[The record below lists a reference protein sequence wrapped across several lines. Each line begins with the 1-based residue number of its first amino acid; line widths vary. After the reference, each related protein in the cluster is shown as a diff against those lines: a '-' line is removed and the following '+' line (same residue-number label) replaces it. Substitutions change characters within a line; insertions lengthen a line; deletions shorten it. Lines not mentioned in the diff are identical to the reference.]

1 MSKKRLSLAAFLLLM
16 AVPLFAQ
23 RFTASIRGAV
33 TDASGAVVA
42 GAKVTLKNEETGLTR
57 TMNTNAAGNY
67 SFVDLPVGSYQVEV
81 ALTGF
86 KSAVQTKIAIS
97 PADVREVNVRL
108 ETGAITEAVSVEA
121 SSYAVKTVGA
131 EIAGVMSGDQVREL
145 PLNGRNFMQLTLLQ
159 PGVTGQEGMNM
170 VNKGLQGGSD
180 VSVSGGS
187 TTSNLWL
194 VDGADNV
201 DRGSN
206 RTILV
211 YPSVDA
217 IDEFKIQRNNYGAE
231 FGQAGG
237 AQINLVTK
245 GGTNTFHGTG
255 YYFIRRDGL
264 NSNEYF
270 LERANQPKPAL
281 KWDDWGGTFGGPII
295 KDKLHFFVSYE
306 KNKDDRTTTRSGF
319 VPTAA
324 ERAGDFSGSRLAGCT
339 PPIPVDP
346 TTGKPFAGNVIP
358 ADRINPAGL
367 AFLKLYQLP
376 NTTPSSGCNNYT
388 QAVPTPI
395 NWSQI
400 NARVDWTLSN
410 STRMMVRYTQ
420 DSWKADNTILW
431 GDSNTSNIGSNWDQ
445 PGKSLV
451 AQLNQNIGSSMTNTF
466 TFSYSANTITA
477 ARAGDAALVD
487 QINSLIPT
495 AYPSSIKEQKGQAV
509 PGFWG
514 AGGYGDLW
522 NQSPWKNN
530 EDLYVFKDDWSA
542 VFGKHFVKAGAFYS
556 TNAKNEE
563 VNNTS
568 SGDSFMFGGAGG
580 YMTPAGYVAGLTTGN
595 PLADM
600 LLQGTVYNVT
610 EGVTNPY
617 VQQRWQDIEF
627 YAADSW
633 KVAPRWTVDFGLRFS
648 HMKPP
653 YMLDDKMGNFALT
666 AVDPALGNSPCNG
679 VEYPPGTNPCP
690 ALGLTGGSDGPNR
703 SLVPI
708 KFLWVAPRLGVA
720 WDINGD
726 GKMAVRAGVGRFY
739 QRDRVS
745 PGLGVGT
752 TPPFGGSANMNR
764 TLDSATPVT
773 GTGAPSYGAPTNSL
787 EQVAA
792 NSNYWQWNV
801 AVEREVMRNTV
812 VELAYVGSKGL
823 DLFGQ
828 TNLNEVVPAN
838 RLAFAQTNNQALRPL
853 NGIAGVGNGTVALW
867 QHNRDSI
874 YHALQVA
881 FSSRFGHGSVF
892 SAAYTWSKLMANTGV
907 GNADGPGLSQR
918 NGYTDSTQPDLDRAR
933 AAQDRTHVFNASLVL
948 ALPTMEG
955 KSGATKAI
963 LGDWEF
969 TTIVQAA
976 TGYPITVNQGTVPG
990 LPGNDPSGTGQNT
1003 GNLRRPNVVAGQ
1015 SCYANSSDP
1024 TQWLNPNAWTL
1035 NGYVLG
1041 TNGNTGRYTCNGPGF
1056 FQMDA
1061 SIYKNFKLT
1070 SSGRVKLQV
1079 RFEVFNL
1086 FNTTN
1091 LLGNSITA
1099 GGGNS
1104 ETQMQPTNVV
1114 YDNGTSNGATAT
1126 RIISAQPAGNFGQLT
1141 AAAPPRTAQVGIR
1154 LMF

>member
-1 MSKKRLSLAAFLLLM
+1 MFRKWVSLAALLLLV
-16 AVPLFAQ
+16 AAPVFAQ
-23 RFTASIRGAV
+23 RFTAAIRGNV
-33 TDASGAVVA
+33 TDQSGAVLA
-42 GAKVTLKNEETGLTR
+42 GATVTLKNEGTGLTR
-57 TMNTNAAGNY
+57 TMATNTAGNY
-67 SFVDLPVGSYQVEV
+67 SFQDLPVGSYQVEV
-81 ALTGF
+81 SFTGF
-86 KSAVQTKIAIS
+86 KSSVQTKVAIS

-108 ETGAITEAVSVEA
+108 VTGEITEAVSVEA

-131 EIAGVMSGDQVREL
+131 EIAGVVSGDQVREL

-159 PGVTGQEGMNM
+159 PGVTAQEGMNM
-170 VNKGLQGGSD
+170 VNKGLAGGSD
-180 VSVSGGS
+180 ISVSGGS

-217 IDEFKIQRNNYGAE
+217 IEEFKIQRNNYGAE

-237 AQINLVTK
+237 AQVNLVTK
-245 GGTNTFHGTG
+245 GGTNTFHGSG

-270 LERANQPKPAL
+270 LEQAGKPKPAL
-281 KWDDWGGTFGGPII
+281 KWDDWGATLGGPII

-306 KNKDDRTTTRSGF
+306 KNKDTRTTTNQGF

-324 ERAGDFSGSRLAGCT
+324 ERTGDFTGAPLAGCT
-339 PPIPVDP
+339 PQVPVDP
-346 TTGKPFAGNVIP
+346 LTGQPFPGNVIP
-358 ADRINPAGL
+358 ANRINPAG
-367 AFLKLYQLP
+367 AAYLKLYQSA
-376 NTTPSSGCNNYT
+376 NTTPSSGCSNYLA
-388 QAVPTPI
+388 AVPTPV

-400 NARVDWTLSN
+400 NARMDWTISN
-410 STRMMVRYTQ
+410 STRVMVRYTQ

-431 GDSNTSNIGSNWDQ
+431 GDSPTSNVGTNWDQ
-445 PGKSLV
+445 PGKSFV

-466 TFSYSANTITA
+466 TFSYSANSITA
-477 ARAGDAALVD
+477 VRAGDSALVD
-487 QINSLIPT
+487 QINTLIPT
-495 AYPSSIKEQKGQAV
+495 TYPASIKEQGGKAQ

-514 AGGYGDLW
+514 AGPYGNLW

-556 TNAKNEE
+556 SNAKNEE

-568 SGDSFMFGGAGG
+568 SGDSFMFGGA
-580 YMTPAGYVAGLTTGN
+580 AGYIRNGQYVSGLTTGN
-595 PLADM
+595 PIADM
-600 LLQGTVYNVT
+600 LLNGTVYSVT

-617 VQQRWQDIEF
+617 VQQRWHDLEF
-627 YAADSW
+627 YAADSF
-633 KVAPRWTVDFGLRFS
+633 KIAPRWTLDFGLRFS
-648 HMKPP
+648 HMQPP
-653 YMLDDKMGNFALT
+653 YMANDKMGNFALSSVV
-666 AVDPALGNSPCNG
+666 AADGNSSCNG
-679 VEYPPGTNPCP
+679 VQYPPGTNPCT
-690 ALGLTGGSDGPNR
+690 ALGLAGGSDGPNR

-720 WDINGD
+720 WDVNGD
-726 GKMAVRAGVGRFY
+726 GKMAVRAGIGRFY

-752 TPPFGGSANMNR
+752 TPPFGGSAAVTR

-773 GTGAPSYGAPTNSL
+773 GSGAASYGAPSNAL

-792 NSNYWQWNV
+792 NSNYYQWNF
-801 AVEREVMRNTV
+801 AVEREVFRNTV
-812 VELAYVGSKGL
+812 LEVAYVGSKGL

-828 TNLNEVVPAN
+828 TNLNEVAPQN
-838 RLAFAQTNNQALRPL
+838 RLAYAQTGNVALRPL
-853 NGIAGVGNGTVALW
+853 NGIASIGDGTVALW

-881 FSSRFGHGSVF
+881 FTSRFGNNSVF
-892 SAAYTWSKLMANTGV
+892 AAAYTWSKLIANTGV

-918 NGYTDSTQPDLDRAR
+918 NGYTDSTQPGLDRAR
-933 AAQDRTHVFNASLVL
+933 GANDKTHVFNASLVL
-948 ALPTMEG
+948 GLPTLEG
-955 KSGATKAI
+955 KSGFVKNVF
-963 LGDWEF
+963 GDWEF
-969 TTIVQAA
+969 TTIVQAS

-990 LPGNDPSGTGQNT
+990 LSANGYASGTGQNS
-1003 GNLRRPNVVAGQ
+1003 GSLSRPNRVAGQ
-1015 SCYANSSDP
+1015 SCYANTSDP
-1024 TQWLNPNAWTL
+1024 TQFLNPNAWTF
-1035 NGYVLG
+1035 NGYEIG
-1041 TNGNTGRYTCNGPGF
+1041 TNGNSGRYICDGPGF
-1056 FQMDA
+1056 FQTDA
-1061 SIYKNFKLT
+1061 SLYKNIKLT
-1070 SSGRVKLQV
+1070 KSGRVKLQL

-1091 LLGNSITA
+1091 FLGSSLAPSNSA
-1099 GGGNS
+1099 EVSYNPG
-1104 ETQMQPTNVV
+1104 NVV
-1114 YDNGTSNGATAT
+1114 FDTGSGRTAT
-1126 RIISAQPAGNFGQLT
+1126 RIISATPAGNFGQLT